1 MQALDVYLRVVGPQT
16 LRWYLDDEGE
26 WQELNEAG
34 WELTRHTLLEQHRP
48 RIDLRGSDG
57 EQQYRFT
64 YQGKNPDDPIRPGNT
79 GEVCVLSIWL
89 PTESLEEHGPG
100 RVRELA
106 LELASTLPICSGHAG
121 LSFHCDTHLV
131 GVDRKLREYCFR
143 YPGLDIPDLS
153 HLSLNL
159 GTRVR
164 GPAWL
169 TFLGQPILG
178 ALGGVTELRA
188 RLSTPGTTVQELNG
202 DRAVVTLGPWPEAG
216 DTEQGQLLPAY
227 RELARVLEPWLY
239 RKQPAR
245 PWLEVPESTRRW
257 ERRFLD

>member
-1 MQALDVYLRVVGPQT
+1 MQALDAYLRVVGPQT
-16 LRWYLDDEGE
+16 LRWYLDDDGE

-34 WELTRHTLLEQHRP
+34 WELTRHTLLEQHRL

-64 YQGKNPDDPIRPGNT
+64 YQGKDPDDPIRPGNT

-106 LELASTLPICSGHAG
+106 LELASTLPFCSGHAG
-121 LSFHCDTHLV
+121 LSFHCDTDLV

-143 YPGLDIPDLS
+143 YPGLDIPELG

-159 GTRVR
+159 GIRVH

-169 TFLGQPILG
+169 TFLGQ
-178 ALGGVTELRA
+178 
-188 RLSTPGTTVQELNG
+188 LNG
-202 DRAVVTLGPWPEAG
+202 DRAVVTLGSWPEAG

-227 RELARVLEPWLY
+227 RELARTLEPWLY
-239 RKQPAR
+239 RKQPGR